1 MTVQKLLKYI
11 PYNINGKKLDLECVL
26 KLNISDKSG
35 NFLIH
40 KNILRHNSIR
50 NQKISFTKTRAEV
63 QGGGK
68 KPWKQKGTGRA
79 RAGSNNS
86 PLWKG
91 GGVIFGPKPKKIRYK
106 LNKKERKL
114 AVRTLL
120 YNRKNNILII
130 NSLENDFVT
139 RKTHEFL
146 KICTNCNINI
156 NTKLLVIVSKKT
168 SFLKY
173 ATNNIKNIEL
183 ICANQLNCLSLL
195 KTNTVL
201 ITPSALNDIK
211 ETFCE

>member
-11 PYNINGKKLDLECVL
+11 PYSINGKKLDLEYIL

-40 KNILRHNSIR
+40 KNILRQNTIR
-50 NQKISFTKTRAEV
+50 KQKTSFTKTRSEV

-91 GGVIFGPKPKKIRYK
+91 GGVIFGPKPRKMTYK

-114 AVRTLL
+114 AIRTLL
-120 YNRKNNILII
+120 YNRKNHILII
-130 NSLENDFVT
+130 DNLETDFDSI
-139 RKTHEFL
+139 KTQEFL
-146 KICTNCNINI
+146 KLCANCKIDVNKN
-156 NTKLLVIVSKKT
+156 LLVIVSKKT
-168 SFLKY
+168 SFLKF
-173 ATNNIKNIEL
+173 ATNNLKNIEL
-183 ICANQLNCLSLL
+183 ICATQLNCLSLL
-195 KTNTVL
+195 KTKTVL